1 MSNLSIEMLKQ
12 AIDQL
17 YDEGYIVFVQNLAS
31 TVKYTLSEKGMQL
44 LQQGR
49 AFDLASIDQQ
59 IAVIEKPK
67 NNSLKVI
74 ELQQNWMLGF
84 MNFIIEAKVPKYC
97 DNGKGDQY
105 IVNNYSE
112 PAMKVFKKAIEK
124 ENIIYDV
131 LVKST
136 MLYYKSTKNR
146 FKKAIAN
153 YFVQGDWRSDY
164 AALLEA
170 AGTGTIEN
178 HIKSEMDN
186 GTKSKW
192 KLG

>member
-1 MSNLSIEMLKQ
+1 MSNLSTETLRQ
-12 AIDQL
+12 ALQQL
-17 YDEGYIVFVQNLAS
+17 V
-31 TVKYTLSEKGMQL
+31 SEKYIQATDAYNYGLTEKGCAL
-44 LQQGR
+44 LQSSYE
-49 AFDLASIDQQ
+49 LPP
-59 IAVIEKPK
+59 AVVQPK

-74 ELQQNWMLGF
+74 ELQRDWMLGF

-112 PAMKVFKKAIEK
+112 PAMKVFKKAIDK
-124 ENIIYDV
+124 EGIIYDV

-136 MLYYKSTKNR
+136 MLYYKSTKNK

-164 AALLEA
+164 AALLDA

-186 GTKSKW
+186 GAKTRW